1 MHLPICL
8 FHRNHVG
15 ARRCDIFKRLM
26 HRSEGGPSVIRWL
39 LCWDQ
44 FAWVLLCH
52 HLAVIA
58 AHLRE
63 RWERFQC
70 YRLLF
75 VFAVKHSRH
84 SSALCLFHR
93 VSVTTAPLPVW
104 LNMWLGLL
112 ARLQAPATPLILLL
126 IPYFLKQIDSL
137 AYPLLKMFHW
147 VFWDELSRTILS
159 NFFFEHCKFSSVIM
173 SWKLLL

>member
-1 MHLPICL
+1 MHLLISL
-8 FHRNHVG
+8 FNRNSVG
-15 ARRCDIFKRLM
+15 ARCCDIIKRLVQ
-26 HRSEGGPSVIRWL
+26 RREGGPSVIRWL

-70 YRLLF
+70 YRTLF
-75 VFAVKHSRH
+75 VFAAQHSRH
-84 SSALCLFHR
+84 PSALGLFDR
-93 VSVTTAPLPVW
+93 VSVTTAPFPVW
-104 LNMWLGLL
+104 LNILLGLL
-112 ARLQAPATPLILLL
+112 ARLQAPAPPLILLL
-126 IPYFLKQIDSL
+126 IPDFLKQIDSL

-147 VFWDELSRTILS
+147 VFRDELGRTILS
-159 NFFFEHCKFSSVIM
+159 NFFFDHWEFPSVIM

>member
-1 MHLPICL
+1 MHLPIRL
-8 FHRNHVG
+8 FHRNSVG
-15 ARRCDIFKRLM
+15 AWCWDIIKWLI

-70 YRLLF
+70 HCTLF
-75 VFAVKHSRH
+75 VFAVQHSRN
-84 SSALCLFHR
+84 SSTLRLFHR
-93 VSVTTAPLPVW
+93 VSVTTAPFPVW
-104 LNMWLGLL
+104 LNMLVGLL

-137 AYPLLKMFHW
+137 AYPLLKMLHW

-159 NFFFEHCKFSSVIM
+159 NFFFEHCKFPSVII